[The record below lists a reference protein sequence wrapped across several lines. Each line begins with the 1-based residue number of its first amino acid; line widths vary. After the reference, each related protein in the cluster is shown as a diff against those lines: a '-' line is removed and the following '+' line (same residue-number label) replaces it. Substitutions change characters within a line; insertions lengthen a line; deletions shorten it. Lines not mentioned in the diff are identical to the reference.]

1 MVSYPIK
8 SLDNKFTYG
17 IGIYECQNK
26 SDSRIIIQF
35 SDVDEQQK
43 VRVSMNQEEFEA
55 FMTKLKEYYLHYF

>member
-1 MVSYPIK
+1 MTNYPIK

-17 IGIYECQNK
+17 IGINDNNK
-26 SDSRIIIQF
+26 SDPKIIIQL
-35 SDVDEQQK
+35 SDLDEQKK